1 MNFQRA
7 TNLFGRTR
15 QLEAKIDE
23 FLDQITHSGL
33 IFKRAMSRYLD
44 DAGSSEE
51 FGDFMRQEDEIETRA
66 DNLRREIETELYAQ
80 TLIPD
85 FRGDVLRLLEDMD
98 NLANIYEGNLF
109 RFSIQRPDIPP
120 EYNKGFSDII
130 ETAVACVDEVVLA
143 GRAFFRDIESV
154 RDHCSK
160 VIFYESEADKT
171 GTKLQRAIF
180 ASDLPLERK
189 MHLRYFVEHID
200 DLANAAEDVA
210 DTLSIYTIKRRI

>member
-7 TNLFGRTR
+7 TSLFGRTR
-15 QLEAKIDE
+15 HLEAKIDE
-23 FLDQITHSGL
+23 FLDQITQSGL
-33 IFKRAMSRYLD
+33 VFKRAMSLYL

-51 FGDFMRQEDEIETRA
+51 FGDFMKQEDKIETRA

-98 NLANIYEGNLF
+98 NLANIYEGNLY
-109 RFSIQRPDIPP
+109 RFSIQRPDIPQV
-120 EYNKGFSDII
+120 YNKGFNDIV

-160 VIFYESEADKT
+160 VIFYESEADKI

-180 ASDLPLERK
+180 SSELPLERK

>member
-7 TNLFGRTR
+7 TSLFGRTR

-23 FLDQITHSGL
+23 FLDQITQSGL
-33 IFKRAMSRYLD
+33 VFKRALSLYL

-51 FGDFMRQEDEIETRA
+51 FGAFIEQEDKIETRA
-66 DNLRREIETELYAQ
+66 DTLRREIETELYAQ

-98 NLANIYEGNLF
+98 NLANIYEGNLY

-120 EYNKGFSDII
+120 EYNKGFNDII
-130 ETAVACVDEVVLA
+130 ETAVASVDEVVLA

-154 RDHCSK
+154 RDHCAK
-160 VIFYESEADKT
+160 VLFYESEADKT

-180 ASDLPLERK
+180 SSELPLERK

-210 DTLSIYTIKRRI
+210 DALSIYTIKRRI

>member
-1 MNFQRA
+1 MNFQRS
-7 TNLFGRTR
+7 TSLFGRTR

-23 FLDQITHSGL
+23 FLDQITQSGL
-33 IFKRAMSRYLD
+33 IFKRAMSLYL

-51 FGDFMRQEDEIETRA
+51 FGEFMKQEDKIETRA

-98 NLANIYEGNLF
+98 HLANIYEGNLF
-109 RFSIQRPDIPP
+109 RFSIQRPDIPAVH
-120 EYNKGFSDII
+120 NKGFSALI
-130 ETAVACVDEVVLA
+130 ETAVSCVDEVVLA

-160 VIFYESEADKT
+160 VLFYESEADKT

-180 ASDLPLERK
+180 SSDLPLERK
-189 MHLRYFVEHID
+189 MHLRYFVERID
-200 DLANAAEDVA
+200 ELANAAEDVA

>member
-1 MNFQRA
+1 MMNFQRA
-7 TNLFGRTR
+7 TNLFGRTH

-23 FLDQITHSGL
+23 FLDQIAQSGL
-33 IFKRAMSRYLD
+33 VFKRAMSLYL

-51 FGDFMRQEDEIETRA
+51 FGDFMTQEDKIETRA

-98 NLANIYEGNLF
+98 HLANISEANLF

-120 EYNKGFSDII
+120 VHNKAFDDLI
-130 ETAVACVDEVVLA
+130 ETAISCVDEVVLA
-143 GRAFFRDIESV
+143 CRAFFRDIESV

-160 VIFYESEADKT
+160 VLFYESEADKI

-180 ASDLPLERK
+180 
-189 MHLRYFVEHID
+189 FI
-200 DLANAAEDVA
+200 
-210 DTLSIYTIKRRI
+210 